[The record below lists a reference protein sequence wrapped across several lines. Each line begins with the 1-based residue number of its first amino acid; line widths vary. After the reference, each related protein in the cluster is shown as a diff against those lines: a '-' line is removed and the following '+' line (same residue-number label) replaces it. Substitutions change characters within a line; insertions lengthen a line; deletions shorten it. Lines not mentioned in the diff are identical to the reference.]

1 MLKYWDQLNQNE
13 VKATLETGIFVMVVS
28 SLEQHAL
35 HLPTGTDRFIGEAI
49 VREVAYKT
57 SQTIVSL
64 PAVSI
69 GFSYHHM
76 KFSGSITL
84 EQGTLIRVIT
94 DVINSLEINGCKNV
108 ILFKSHGGNTSSIK
122 VAVNEMGR
130 RFSGNLIL
138 IEYWDFL
145 RPYIGEI
152 RKTTLGGIGHAGEME
167 TSLMMH
173 LHPELVQIPS
183 GKPYSLA
190 KDYKGT
196 NPDMFAGNKVY
207 MYRDFS
213 SISPYGNVGIP
224 DASSAE
230 EGKLILDT
238 VTDEIAA
245 YIDTYVCDSM

>member
-13 VKATLETGIFVMVVS
+13 VKAILETGVFAMVVS

-49 VREVAYKT
+49 VRDVAFK
-57 SQTIVSL
+57 SRHTIVTL
-64 PAVSI
+64 PTVSV

-76 KFSGSITL
+76 KFSGSVTL

-94 DVINSLEINGCKNV
+94 DIMNSLEINGCKNV
-108 ILFKSHGGNTSSIK
+108 ILFNSHGGNTPSIK
-122 VAVNEMGR
+122 VAVNEVGR
-130 RFSGNLIL
+130 KFSGNLML

-145 RPYIGEI
+145 RPYIGQI
-152 RKTTLGGIGHAGEME
+152 RKTALGGIGHAGEME

-173 LHPELVQIPS
+173 LHPELVRMPP
-183 GKPYSLA
+183 GNPYALA
-190 KDYKGT
+190 KEYKGT

-224 DASSAE
+224 YDSSAE
-230 EGKLILDT
+230 QGKLILET

-245 YIDTYVCDSM
+245 YLDMYV